1 MAIQCMVLAH
11 FGNLNSNKMKNSNF
25 LKLNVN
31 DLTKGLVV
39 AFISTALVSLVDILN
54 AGQLPGAAELK
65 VAVSVGLAAAASY
78 LLKNL
83 LTNSQ
88 GNLFKSE

>member
-1 MAIQCMVLAH
+1 MATYSTEYTLI
-11 FGNLNSNKMKNSNF
+11 GNLNSNKMKNSNF
-25 LKLNVN
+25 LKLNLN
-31 DLTKGLVV
+31 DLAKGLVV
-39 AFISTALVSLVDILN
+39 AFISTALVSVVDILN
-54 AGQLPGAAELK
+54 AGHLPGAEELK
-65 VAVSVGLAAAASY
+65 VAASVGLAAAASY

>member
-1 MAIQCMVLAH
+1 
-11 FGNLNSNKMKNSNF
+11 MKNSNF